1 MISKKLLSLGGKLMD
16 DWKKDRFAAF
26 EQGRNPMVIA
36 KMKSG
41 FAVIGDTQF
50 LPGYCLLIAYPKVD
64 QLNDLEQAKREEFL
78 SDMSLL
84 GEAVQSVCNPR
95 RINYSILGNTDP
107 FLHAHVFPRF
117 EWEPDEAKRYPVWRY
132 PNEKWTKAEFQYN
145 DENHGQLKAELKNV
159 LNELIIKVYK

>member
-1 MISKKLLSLGGKLMD
+1 ME

-26 EQGRNPMVIA
+26 EQGTNPMVIA

-64 QLNDLEQAKREEFL
+64 QLHDLPQEKREEYL

-95 RINYSILGNTDP
+95 RVNYSILGNTDP
-107 FLHAHVFPRF
+107 FLHTHVFPRYD
-117 EWEPDEAKRYPVWRY
+117 WEPEVAKRYPVWRY
-132 PNEKWTKAEFQYN
+132 PNEKWTNDEYQYN
-145 DENHGQLKAELKNV
+145 DEKHRQLKEQLINT
-159 LNELIIKVYK
+159 LNELITKTYK